1 MAAPVHV
8 VVAEPEA
15 EERLRLSVLVT
26 RAAAEVG
33 ATVELH
39 EVADGSE
46 ALQMIEAHRPPLVVS
61 EVLLPKLSGLQ
72 LLRRLRDAG
81 PAIPLPRFIL
91 VTAMSRES
99 DRYWA
104 LRNGAHAYVIKP
116 YEDEVL
122 FARIRQ
128 VLAAGAEATPE
139 KLGPL

>member
-15 EERLRLSVLVT
+15 EERLRLSTLVT
-26 RAAAEVG
+26 RAAAELDT
-33 ATVELH
+33 AVEIH
-39 EVADGSE
+39 EVSDGAE
-46 ALQMIEAHRPPLVVS
+46 AHRVIEAHRPPLVVG

-72 LLRRLRDAG
+72 LLRRLRDAQ
-81 PAIPLPRFIL
+81 PPIPLPRFIL

-128 VLAAGAEATPE
+128 VLAAGHEATPE
-139 KLGPL
+139 QLGPI

>member
-1 MAAPVHV
+1 MATPVHV

-15 EERLRLSVLVT
+15 EERRRLSALVT

-33 ATVELH
+33 AAAEIH
-39 EVADGSE
+39 EVVDGSE
-46 ALQMIEAHRPPLVVS
+46 ALRMIEAHRPPLVVG
-61 EVLLPKLSGLQ
+61 EVLLPKLSALQ
-72 LLRRLRDAG
+72 LLRRLRDAE
-81 PAIPLPRFIL
+81 PTTPLPRFIL

-128 VLAAGAEATPE
+128 VLITGAEATPE